1 MAIAAA
7 AALVALAGFA
17 WFRYATRAVAIE
29 HRADQNILL
38 ITIDTLRAD
47 ALGSYGGRARTPN
60 LDQLA
65 AEGLRFDF
73 AHAHAVLT
81 RPSHT
86 SILTGLYPYEHGV
99 RDDRASRLKTGTPTI
114 ATILKQHGFAT
125 GAFVGGVAVAKGF
138 GLDEGFDVYDDRFR
152 TTGNSSDSSPTERP
166 AGAVIAPA
174 LEWIRAQQG
183 RWFAWVHLFDPHAPY
198 EPPPPFD
205 REYARKP
212 YLGEV
217 AYVDQALRPLLDTV
231 RGSSRPTLVLVT
243 SDHGEGLDDHGEP
256 AHGSLAYESTLHV
269 PLIIAQLA
277 DRKSRGRVSHVPAR
291 HIDVL
296 PTLLDAVG
304 VQAPSSLQGRSLL
317 PDRPYDAPH
326 R

>member
-1 MAIAAA
+1 MRTGKYAAAA

-17 WFRYATRAVAIE
+17 WVRYAPRAVAIE
-29 HRADQNILL
+29 RRADQNILL
-38 ITIDTLRAD
+38 ITLNSTRAD
-47 ALGSYGGRARTPN
+47 ALGSYGGQARTPN

-65 AEGLRFDF
+65 AHGLRFDL
-73 AHAHAVLT
+73 AHAHAGLT
-81 RPSHT
+81 RPSHA
-86 SILTGLYPYEHGV
+86 SILTGLYPDEHGV
-99 RDDRASRLKTGTPTI
+99 RDDSASRLKTGTPTV

-125 GAFVGGVAVAKGF
+125 GAFVGSTAVRRGF
-138 GLDEGFDVYDDRFR
+138 GLDAGFDVYDDRFGG
-152 TTGNSSDSSPTERP
+152 TGDRSESSPLERP

-174 LEWIRAQQG
+174 MTWIRAQPG

-231 RGSSRPTLVLVT
+231 RGDSRPTLVLVT
-243 SDHGEGLDDHGEP
+243 SDHGEGLGDRGEST
-256 AHGSLAYESTLHV
+256 HGSFAEESTLQV
-269 PLIIAQLA
+269 PLIIAQLP
-277 DRKSRGRVSHVPAR
+277 DRKSTGVVSHVPAR

-304 VQAPSSLQGRSLL
+304 VQAPSGLQGRSLL
-317 PDRPYDAPH
+317 TDR
-326 R
+326 